1 MKIVNGKWQDTNGDP
16 VTVFSYDKVK
26 EIGNNLVN
34 LYGEDITYSRINL
47 ISTIKQLT
55 PKQEDDLA
63 YVLSHE
69 GGIAKIAG
77 FSLWLGIY

>member
-1 MKIVNGKWQDTNGDP
+1 MRIINGKWQDDLGDP
-16 VTVFSYDKVK
+16 VTVFTYDKVK

-47 ISTIKQLT
+47 ISTIKTLT

-63 YVLSHE
+63 YVLSSKD
-69 GGIAKIAG
+69 GISKLAG
-77 FSLWLGIY
+77 Y

>member
-16 VTVFSYDKVK
+16 VTVFSYDKIK

-55 PKQEDDLA
+55 PKQEEDLV
-63 YVLSHE
+63 YVLSQE
-69 GGIAKIAG
+69 GAISKLAG
-77 FSLWLGIY
+77 Y

>member
-1 MKIVNGKWQDTNGDP
+1 MKIENGKWVDQYGDP
-16 VTVFSYDKVK
+16 VTVFTYDKMR
-26 EIGNNLVN
+26 EIGSNLVN

-63 YVLSHE
+63 YVLSQE
-69 GGIAKIAG
+69 GAISKLAG
-77 FSLWLGIY
+77 Y

>member
-1 MKIVNGKWQDTNGDP
+1 MKIVNGKWQDQYGDP
-16 VTVFSYDKVK
+16 VTVFSYDKMR
-26 EIGNNLVN
+26 EIGDNLKN

-63 YVLSHE
+63 YVLSQE
-69 GGIAKIAG
+69 GAISKLAG
-77 FSLWLGIY
+77 Y

>member
-1 MKIVNGKWQDTNGDP
+1 MKIVNGKWQDQHGDP

-55 PKQEDDLA
+55 PKQEEDLV
-63 YVLSHE
+63 YVLSQE
-69 GGIAKIAG
+69 NGISKLAG
-77 FSLWLGIY
+77 F

>member
-1 MKIVNGKWQDTNGDP
+1 MKIENGKWVDQYGDP
-16 VTVFSYDKVK
+16 VTVFSYDKIR
-26 EIGNNLVN
+26 EIGDNLVN

-63 YVLSHE
+63 YVLSQD
-69 GGIAKIAG
+69 GAISKLAG
-77 FSLWLGIY
+77 Y

>member
-1 MKIVNGKWQDTNGDP
+1 MKIIDGKWQDDLGEP
-16 VTVFSYDKVK
+16 VTVFNYNKIK

-55 PKQEDDLA
+55 PKEEKDLA
-63 YVLSHE
+63 YVLSQE
-69 GGIAKIAG
+69 GAISKLAG
-77 FSLWLGIY
+77 Y

>member
-1 MKIVNGKWQDTNGDP
+1 MKIENGKWVDQYGDP
-16 VTVFSYDKVK
+16 VTVFTYDKIR
-26 EIGNNLVN
+26 EIGDNLVN

-63 YVLSHE
+63 YVLSQE
-69 GGIAKIAG
+69 GAISRLAG
-77 FSLWLGIY
+77 Y

>member
-1 MKIVNGKWQDTNGDP
+1 MKIENGKWVDQYGDP
-16 VTVFSYDKVK
+16 VTVFTYDKIR
-26 EIGNNLVN
+26 EIGDNLTN

-63 YVLSHE
+63 YVLGHKD
-69 GGIAKIAG
+69 GISKLAG
-77 FSLWLGIY
+77 Y

>member
-1 MKIVNGKWQDTNGDP
+1 MKIENAKWVDQYGDP
-16 VTVFSYDKVK
+16 VTVFTYDKMR
-26 EIGNNLVN
+26 EIGDNLVN

-63 YVLSHE
+63 YVLSQE
-69 GGIAKIAG
+69 GAISRLAG
-77 FSLWLGIY
+77 Y

>member
-1 MKIVNGKWQDTNGDP
+1 MKIENGKWVDQYGEP
-16 VTVFSYDKVK
+16 VTVFSYDKIK

-55 PKQEDDLA
+55 PKQEEDLV
-63 YVLSHE
+63 YVLSQE
-69 GGIAKIAG
+69 GAISKLAG
-77 FSLWLGIY
+77 Y

>member
-1 MKIVNGKWQDTNGDP
+1 MKIENGKWVDQYGDP

-26 EIGNNLVN
+26 EIGDNLVN

-47 ISTIKQLT
+47 ISTIKTLT

-63 YVLSHE
+63 YVLSQE
-69 GGIAKIAG
+69 GAIAKLAG
-77 FSLWLGIY
+77 Y

>member
-1 MKIVNGKWQDTNGDP
+1 MR
-16 VTVFSYDKVK
+16 
-26 EIGNNLVN
+26 EIGDNLVN

-63 YVLSHE
+63 YVLSQE
-69 GGIAKIAG
+69 GAISKLAG
-77 FSLWLGIY
+77 Y

>member
-1 MKIVNGKWQDTNGDP
+1 MKIENGKWVDQYGDP
-16 VTVFSYDKVK
+16 VTVFTYDKMR
-26 EIGNNLVN
+26 EIGDNLVN

-63 YVLSHE
+63 YVLSQE
-69 GGIAKIAG
+69 GAISRLAG
-77 FSLWLGIY
+77 Y